1 MEHIETR
8 EEGREGRREEC
19 RERKEMRNSGH
30 WKVPLWVILFFFPL
44 WFFLWKSRKWSHCT
58 SAHEAMLH
66 RHLTLVPG
74 QSILPMEG
82 VSLLYMKKRD
92 WKAYHTL
99 KLAREAH
106 KAVAVFLA
114 ETVSQNEMKV
124 LSWSEACHPPQS
136 PLRRHGEKRLCQQWG
151 GQQAGRRAASL
162 HGSSKHWVTI
172 RREDRKRL
180 KHTETYSQTQHL
192 QSWNKKRFNVS
203 ISSKV
208 IEKSPEECLEKR

>member
-1 MEHIETR
+1 MEHIGTR
-8 EEGREGRREEC
+8 EEGKEGRREEC

-30 WKVPLWVILFFFPL
+30 WKVPLWVILFFFL
-44 WFFLWKSRKWSHCT
+44 YDFFLWKSRKWSHCT

-92 WKAYHTL
+92 WKAYRTL

-124 LSWSEACHPPQS
+124 LSWSKACHPPQS
-136 PLRRHGEKRLCQQWG
+136 PLCRHGEKRLCQQWG

-162 HGSSKHWVTI
+162 HGSSKHWVPI

-180 KHTETYSQTQHL
+180 WNTQKLTPRHNICNLETRRDLMFPSVQ
-192 QSWNKKRFNVS
+192 R
-203 ISSKV
+203 
-208 IEKSPEECLEKR
+208 